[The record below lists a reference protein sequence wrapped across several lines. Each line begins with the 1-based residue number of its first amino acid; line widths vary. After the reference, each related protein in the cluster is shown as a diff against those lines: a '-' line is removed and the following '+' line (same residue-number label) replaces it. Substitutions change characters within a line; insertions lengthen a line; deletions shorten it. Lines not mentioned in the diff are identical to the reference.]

1 MPGDAEETSIGPS
14 RFARSALYVLI
25 SLAVPT
31 AARAQHEHHQP
42 APDTGWAWSVE
53 SSAFLTANFQERK
66 FRDFHQVESQNWL
79 MAMGS
84 RRVGTGTLTL
94 HSMLSFE
101 PFTLRDLGS
110 SQAFQTGETFAGA
123 PLIDY
128 QHPHDLFMGLSA
140 AYRTAGRAGDAAA
153 SRRPGR

>member
-1 MPGDAEETSIGPS
+1 MASN
-14 RFARSALYVLI
+14 
-25 SLAVPT
+25 
-31 AARAQHEHHQP
+31 
-42 APDTGWAWSVE
+42 
-53 SSAFLTANFQERK
+53 AFLTANFQERK

-79 MAMGS
+79 MAMGA

-110 SQAFQTGETFAGA
+110 SQVFQTGETFGGA

-140 AYRTAGRAGDAAA
+140 AYEQPMGRASLLIRGGLGRAGADQRPSHHESETQPTAARITSWTRRT
-153 SRRPGR
+153 SRQA